1 MKEENFLND
10 RNGATQTHFRN
21 GKKPVKPLPRP
32 AFRRQCVGK
41 GINSFIIILFS
52 MMIISQSRHFTFC
65 FPEQVEKGGKKEK
78 ENNLV
83 GVKPK
88 TEDLFPF
95 FGWSNMSPTWT
106 KLFHHLMMKIASKLR
121 DSFLSSYRIVGKTK
135 HLRLKKKLLQHTFVA
150 CFSRK
155 IINPPPSKGRASCI
169 IYI

>member
-1 MKEENFLND
+1 MTEME
-10 RNGATQTHFRN
+10 
-21 GKKPVKPLPRP
+21 RP
-32 AFRRQCVGK
+32 KHIFETVR
-41 GINSFIIILFS
+41 
-52 MMIISQSRHFTFC
+52 SRSSRSRDPHS
-65 FPEQVEKGGKKEK
+65 VDNVSEKGSIHSSLSYSLWWSLVSHVISLFVSPSKSKRGEKEK

-135 HLRLKKKLLQHTFVA
+135 HLWFKKKLLQHTFVA

>member
-135 HLRLKKKLLQHTFVA
+135 HL
-150 CFSRK
+150 
-155 IINPPPSKGRASCI
+155 
-169 IYI
+169 